1 MKTRMKLPF
10 HFRVRVLLITYA
22 DHSYST
28 TAVAAED
35 FVQRYKVG
43 EKCRCL
49 LIGR

>member
-1 MKTRMKLPF
+1 MKLPPF
-10 HFRVRVLLITYA
+10 QSQSASLITYA

-49 LIGR
+49 F